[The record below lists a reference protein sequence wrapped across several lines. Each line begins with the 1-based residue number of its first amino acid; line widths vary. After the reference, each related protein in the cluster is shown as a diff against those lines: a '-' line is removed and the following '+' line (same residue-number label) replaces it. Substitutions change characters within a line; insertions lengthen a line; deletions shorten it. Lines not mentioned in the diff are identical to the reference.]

1 MGTEGQQRGVDLK
14 VAEQRA
20 REFISLL
27 PLTLAVAGLPHT
39 NPGTY
44 LNEGQMEARATAIR
58 AAYKI
63 SRQIIQDVIK

>member
-1 MGTEGQQRGVDLK
+1 MGAEGLPRTDPK
-14 VAEQRA
+14 IAEQKA
-20 REFISLL
+20 REFMTLL
-27 PLTLAVAGLPHT
+27 PLTIAVAGLPLA

-63 SRQIIQDVIK
+63 SRQIVQDVIK